1 LNHHL
6 YPHLRAPGGR
16 KVVIVDDNEQNITV
30 LSHLLKRVG
39 YDDITSFLD
48 PLKAIPGCLPMEEAP
63 DLFLLDVMMP
73 GIDGINL
80 ARSILKED
88 KLKDSSIIFV
98 TARDRDQT
106 LESCFDVGGADF
118 ITKPISLIELRCR
131 LQKVFALQDAERTLL
146 IQKEE
151 LLKTSLTDSL
161 TGLSNRR
168 YLNQRLEEECA
179 KSDRYGHEL
188 CFMMIDLDHFKGV
201 NDEFGHPIGD
211 RVLIQLSKILQS
223 AVRSTDMVSRF
234 GGEEFCIMLTGTP
247 EEKAFETADRIRQM
261 VDEEEFLPETDKR
274 DVTMSAGVASYTKVG
289 GGMEKLIK
297 VADDAL
303 YEAKQAGRNKVVI
316 HP

>member
-1 LNHHL
+1 MNQDL
-6 YPHLRAPGGR
+6 YPRLRTPGGR
-16 KVVIVDDNEQNITV
+16 KVVIVDDNEENVIV
-30 LSHLLKRVG
+30 LTHLLKRVG
-39 YDDITSFLD
+39 YTDISSFLE
-48 PLKAIPGCLPMEEAP
+48 PLRVIQGCLDMEEAP

-80 ARSILKED
+80 ARSIQNEG
-88 KLKDSSIIFV
+88 KLKDCSVVFV

-118 ITKPISLIELRCR
+118 VTKPISLVELRCR

-168 YLNQRLEEECA
+168 YLDQRLSEECA

-188 CFMMIDLDHFKGV
+188 CFMMLDLDHFKGV
-201 NDEFGHPIGD
+201 NDEFGHPVGD
-211 RVLIQLSKILQS
+211 RVLVQLAKILDS
-223 AVRSTDMVSRF
+223 AVRSTDMVARF
-234 GGEEFCIMLTGTP
+234 GGEEFCVVLTGTP
-247 EEKAFETADRIRQM
+247 EERALETADRIRQM
-261 VDEEEFLPETDKR
+261 VEEEEFLPETDQR
-274 DVTMSAGVASYTKVG
+274 DVTMSAGVASYGKVG
-289 GGMEKLIK
+289 GGMKNLLK

-303 YEAKQAGRNKVVI
+303 YEAKRKGRNRVVLK
-316 HP
+316 P